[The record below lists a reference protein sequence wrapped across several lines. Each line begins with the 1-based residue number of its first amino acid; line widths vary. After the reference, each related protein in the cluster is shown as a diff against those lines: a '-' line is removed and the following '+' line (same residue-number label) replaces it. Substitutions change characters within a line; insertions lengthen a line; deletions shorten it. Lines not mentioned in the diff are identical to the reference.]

1 MENKEKI
8 NYLKQ
13 YRSLSMEI
21 DQITKE
27 LQRWQDLATRISPS
41 YSDMPHGGGSDKVQT
56 AAVEVAELTDKL
68 NQKLHQAIMVQENIK
83 KLLESLD
90 DIKLRQ
96 LMSYRY
102 INGMRWEEIA
112 VRMDFNYRWVLR
124 LHRKALNQISEQA
137 IESHIKTVIQLQWN

>member
-1 MENKEKI
+1 MDNKEKCR
-8 NYLKQ
+8 YLNQ
-13 YRSLSMEI
+13 YRIMHIEI

-68 NQKLHQAIMVQENIK
+68 DQKLHQAIMVQENIK

-137 IESHIKTVIQLQWN
+137 IESHIKTVIQL

>member
-1 MENKEKI
+1 
-8 NYLKQ
+8 
-13 YRSLSMEI
+13 
-21 DQITKE
+21 
-27 LQRWQDLATRISPS
+27 
-41 YSDMPHGGGSDKVQT
+41 MPHGGGSDKVQT

-137 IESHIKTVIQLQWN
+137 IESHIKTVIQL

>member
-1 MENKEKI
+1 MTNKEKI
-8 NYLKQ
+8 SYLKQ

-21 DQITKE
+21 DQISEE

-137 IESHIKTVIQLQWN
+137 IESHYNLMI

>member
-1 MENKEKI
+1 MDNKEKCR
-8 NYLKQ
+8 YLNQ
-13 YRSLSMEI
+13 YRIIHIEI

-68 NQKLHQAIMVQENIK
+68 NRKLHQAIMVQENIK

-96 LMSYRY
+96 LMFYRY

-112 VRMDFNYRWVLR
+112 VRMDYDYRYVLK
-124 LHRKALNQISEQA
+124 LHGKSLCQISEKDM
-137 IESHIKTVIQLQWN
+137 ERHYNPVISL

>member
-1 MENKEKI
+1 MDNKEKCR
-8 NYLKQ
+8 YLNQ
-13 YRSLSMEI
+13 YRIMHIEI

-96 LMSYRY
+96 IMSYRY

-137 IESHIKTVIQLQWN
+137 IESHIKTVIQL

>member
-1 MENKEKI
+1 MDNKEKCR
-8 NYLKQ
+8 YLNQ
-13 YRSLSMEI
+13 YRIMHIEI

-27 LQRWQDLATRISPS
+27 LQRWQDLTTRISPS

-137 IESHIKTVIQLQWN
+137 IESHIKTVIQL

>member
-1 MENKEKI
+1 MDNKEKCR
-8 NYLKQ
+8 YLNQ
-13 YRSLSMEI
+13 YRIMHIEI
-21 DQITKE
+21 DQITKD

-68 NQKLHQAIMVQENIK
+68 NRKLHQAIMVQENIK

-112 VRMDFNYRWVLR
+112 VLMNYDYRYVLK
-124 LHRKALNQISEQA
+124 LHRKALYGLDEKD
-137 IESHIKTVIQLQWN
+137 IERHMFSMI

>member
-1 MENKEKI
+1 MTNQEKAA
-8 NYLKQ
+8 YLKQ

-21 DQITKE
+21 DQISEE

-68 NQKLHQAIMVQENIK
+68 NRKLHQAIMVQENIK

-137 IESHIKTVIQLQWN
+137 IERHIKTVIQL

>member
-1 MENKEKI
+1 MHI
-8 NYLKQ
+8 
-13 YRSLSMEI
+13 EI

-102 INGMRWEEIA
+102 INGMRWEKIA
-112 VRMDFNYRWVLR
+112 VLMNYDYRYVLK
-124 LHRKALNQISEQA
+124 LHRKALYGLDEKD
-137 IESHIKTVIQLQWN
+137 IERHMFSMI

>member
-1 MENKEKI
+1 MDNKEKCR
-8 NYLKQ
+8 YLNQ
-13 YRSLSMEI
+13 YRIMHIEI

-68 NQKLHQAIMVQENIK
+68 NRKLHQAIMVQENIK

-112 VRMDFNYRWVLR
+112 VRMDFNYRWVFR

-137 IESHIKTVIQLQWN
+137 IESHIKTVIQL

>member
-1 MENKEKI
+1 MENKEKCR
-8 NYLKQ
+8 YLNQ
-13 YRSLSMEI
+13 YRIMHIEI

-41 YSDMPHGGGSDKVQT
+41 YSDMPHGGGSDRVQT
-56 AAVEVAELTDKL
+56 AAVEVAELTEQL
-68 NQKLHQAIMVQENIK
+68 NEKIHQAIMVQENIK

-112 VRMDFNYRWVLR
+112 VRMDYDYRYVLK
-124 LHRKALNQISEQA
+124 LHGKSLCQISEKDM
-137 IESHIKTVIQLQWN
+137 ERHYNPVISL

>member
-1 MENKEKI
+1 MDNKEKCR
-8 NYLKQ
+8 YLNQ
-13 YRSLSMEI
+13 YRIMHIEI

-112 VRMDFNYRWVLR
+112 VLMNYDYRYVLK
-124 LHRKALNQISEQA
+124 LHRKALYGLDEKD
-137 IESHIKTVIQLQWN
+137 IERHMFSMI

>member
-1 MENKEKI
+1 MDNKEKCR
-8 NYLKQ
+8 YLNQ
-13 YRSLSMEI
+13 YRIMHIEI

-96 LMSYRY
+96 LISYRY

-137 IESHIKTVIQLQWN
+137 IESHIKTVIQL

>member
-1 MENKEKI
+1 MENKEKCR
-8 NYLKQ
+8 YLNQ
-13 YRSLSMEI
+13 YRIMHIEI

-41 YSDMPHGGGSDKVQT
+41 YSDMPHGGGSDRVQT
-56 AAVEVAELTDKL
+56 AAVEVAELTEQL
-68 NQKLHQAIMVQENIK
+68 NEKIHQAIMVQENIK

-137 IESHIKTVIQLQWN
+137 IESHIKTVIQL

>member
-68 NQKLHQAIMVQENIK
+68 NRKLHQAIMVQENIK

-137 IESHIKTVIQLQWN
+137 IESHIKTVIQL

>member
-1 MENKEKI
+1 MDNKEKCR
-8 NYLKQ
+8 YLNQ
-13 YRSLSMEI
+13 YRIMHIEI

-56 AAVEVAELTDKL
+56 AAVEVAELTEQL

-137 IESHIKTVIQLQWN
+137 IESHIKTVIQL

>member
-1 MENKEKI
+1 MDNKEKCR
-8 NYLKQ
+8 YLNQ
-13 YRSLSMEI
+13 YRIMHIEI

-68 NQKLHQAIMVQENIK
+68 NRKLHQAIMVQENIK

-112 VRMDFNYRWVLR
+112 VRMDFNYCWVLR

-137 IESHIKTVIQLQWN
+137 IESHIKTVIQL

>member
-1 MENKEKI
+1 MDNKEKCR
-8 NYLKQ
+8 YLNQ
-13 YRSLSMEI
+13 YRIMHIEI

-68 NQKLHQAIMVQENIK
+68 NRKLHQAIMVQENIK

-137 IESHIKTVIQLQWN
+137 IESHIKTVIQL

>member
-1 MENKEKI
+1 MDNKEKCR
-8 NYLKQ
+8 YLNQ
-13 YRSLSMEI
+13 YRIMHIEI

-68 NQKLHQAIMVQENIK
+68 NRKLHQAIMVQENIK

-137 IESHIKTVIQLQWN
+137 IERHIKTVIQL

>member
-1 MENKEKI
+1 MDNKEKCR
-8 NYLKQ
+8 YLNQ
-13 YRSLSMEI
+13 YRIMHIEI

-102 INGMRWEEIA
+102 INGMRWEEIS

-137 IESHIKTVIQLQWN
+137 IESHIKTVIQL

>member
-1 MENKEKI
+1 MDNKEKCR
-8 NYLKQ
+8 YLNQ
-13 YRSLSMEI
+13 YRIMHIEI

-68 NQKLHQAIMVQENIK
+68 NRKLHQAIMVQENIK

-96 LMSYRY
+96 LMFYRY

-137 IESHIKTVIQLQWN
+137 IESHIKTVIQL

>member
-1 MENKEKI
+1 MDNKEKCR
-8 NYLKQ
+8 YLNQ
-13 YRSLSMEI
+13 YRIMHIEI
-21 DQITKE
+21 DQITKD

-68 NQKLHQAIMVQENIK
+68 NQKLHQAIMVQESIK

-96 LMSYRY
+96 LMFYRY

-112 VRMDFNYRWVLR
+112 VRMDYDYRYVLK
-124 LHRKALNQISEQA
+124 LHGKSLCQISEKDM
-137 IESHIKTVIQLQWN
+137 ERHYNPVISL

>member
-1 MENKEKI
+1 MDNKEKCR
-8 NYLKQ
+8 YLNQ
-13 YRSLSMEI
+13 YRIMHIEI

-96 LMSYRY
+96 LMYYRY

-124 LHRKALNQISEQA
+124 LHRKALNQLSEQA
-137 IESHIKTVIQLQWN
+137 NESHIKTVIQL

>member
-1 MENKEKI
+1 MVDNKEKCR
-8 NYLKQ
+8 YLNQ
-13 YRSLSMEI
+13 YRIMHIEI

-137 IESHIKTVIQLQWN
+137 IESHIKTVIQL

>member
-1 MENKEKI
+1 MDNKKKCR
-8 NYLKQ
+8 YLNQ
-13 YRSLSMEI
+13 YRIMHIEI

-96 LMSYRY
+96 LMYYRY

-137 IESHIKTVIQLQWN
+137 IESHIKTVIQL

>member
-1 MENKEKI
+1 MENKEKCR
-8 NYLKQ
+8 YLNQ
-13 YRSLSMEI
+13 YRIMHIEI

-56 AAVEVAELTDKL
+56 ATVEVAELTDKL

-96 LMSYRY
+96 LMFYRY

-137 IESHIKTVIQLQWN
+137 IESHIKTVIQL

>member
-1 MENKEKI
+1 MDNKEKCR
-8 NYLKQ
+8 YLNQ
-13 YRSLSMEI
+13 YRIIHIEI

-68 NQKLHQAIMVQENIK
+68 NRKLHQAIMVQENIK

-96 LMSYRY
+96 LMFYRY

-137 IESHIKTVIQLQWN
+137 IESHIKTVIQL

>member
-1 MENKEKI
+1 MDNKEKCR
-8 NYLKQ
+8 YLNQ
-13 YRSLSMEI
+13 YRIMHIEI

-102 INGMRWEEIA
+102 INGIRWEEIA

-137 IESHIKTVIQLQWN
+137 IESHIKTVIQL

>member
-1 MENKEKI
+1 MDNKEKCR
-8 NYLKQ
+8 YLNQ
-13 YRSLSMEI
+13 YRIMHIEI

-102 INGMRWEEIA
+102 INGMRWEKIA

-137 IESHIKTVIQLQWN
+137 IESHIKTVIQL

>member
-1 MENKEKI
+1 MDNKEKCR
-8 NYLKQ
+8 YLNQ
-13 YRSLSMEI
+13 YRIMHIEI

-68 NQKLHQAIMVQENIK
+68 NQKIHQAIMVQENIK

-112 VRMDFNYRWVLR
+112 VRMDFNYRWVFR

-137 IESHIKTVIQLQWN
+137 IESHIKTVIQL

>member
-1 MENKEKI
+1 MDNKEKCK
-8 NYLKQ
+8 YLNQ
-13 YRSLSMEI
+13 YRIMHIEI

-68 NQKLHQAIMVQENIK
+68 NQKLHQAIMVQESIK

-137 IESHIKTVIQLQWN
+137 IESHIKTVIQL

>member
-1 MENKEKI
+1 MHI
-8 NYLKQ
+8 
-13 YRSLSMEI
+13 EI

-68 NQKLHQAIMVQENIK
+68 NRKLHQAIMVQENIK

-102 INGMRWEEIA
+102 RNGMRWEEIA
-112 VRMDFNYRWVLR
+112 VLMNYDYRYVLK
-124 LHRKALNQISEQA
+124 LHRKALYGLDEKD
-137 IESHIKTVIQLQWN
+137 IERHMFSMI

>member
-1 MENKEKI
+1 MDNKEKCR
-8 NYLKQ
+8 YLNQ
-13 YRSLSMEI
+13 YRIMHIEI

-68 NQKLHQAIMVQENIK
+68 NRKLHQAIMVQENIK

-137 IESHIKTVIQLQWN
+137 IEIHIKTVIQL

>member
-1 MENKEKI
+1 MTNQEKI
-8 NYLKQ
+8 NQLKLYQ
-13 YRSLSMEI
+13 TLNMEI
-21 DQITKE
+21 DQLSDE

-96 LMSYRY
+96 LMYYRY

-112 VRMDFNYRWVLR
+112 VRMDFNYRWVFR

-137 IESHIKTVIQLQWN
+137 IESHIKTVIQL